1 MVKAGSSQRKDEIFW
16 LVTLSRLF
24 LSVLPKMPAFVA
36 LSGTDRMPACDWETM
51 GYMHTLK
58 TSKKLC
64 VAHADQCFLNRDQ
77 DWGGCR
83 APASS
88 GKPVHPTPP
97 SWESLCIIKGH
108 SLWYWGAYAKDA
120 RTWRPRK
127 GTENCDQDES
137 PFASFTDE
145 SGPQMLHEG
154 LFLLHRASLQTS
166 FYTPRPPHYRGFFCI
181 CPLFNVTQS
190 LLMNFMTNPFYYVK
204 RKKINVNSEE

>member
-97 SWESLCIIKGH
+97 SWESLCVIKGQFVV
-108 SLWYWGAYAKDA
+108 L
-120 RTWRPRK
+120 RCIRK
-127 GTENCDQDES
+127 GCKDVKTKERDWELWS
-137 PFASFTDE
+137 RWKSIR
-145 SGPQMLHEG
+145 LIY
-154 LFLLHRASLQTS
+154 RWI
-166 FYTPRPPHYRGFFCI
+166 RPP
-181 CPLFNVTQS
+181 NVTRGAFPTAPGISPDLILYPKTSPLQRVFLHMS
-190 LLMNFMTNPFYYVK
+190 SF
-204 RKKINVNSEE
+204 

>member
-24 LSVLPKMPAFVA
+24 LSVLPKMPTFMA

-64 VAHADQCFLNRDQ
+64 KAHADQCFLNRDQ
-77 DWGGCR
+77 DWGGWR
-83 APASS
+83 ASASS

-108 SLWYWGAYAKDA
+108 NLWYWGAYPGKWL
-120 RTWRPRK
+120 RTVIKMKVHSPHLQMNQAPKYYTTGFSYCTGHLSRPHFIPQDLPI
-127 GTENCDQDES
+127 TEGFS
-137 PFASFTDE
+137 AYV
-145 SGPQMLHEG
+145 L
-154 LFLLHRASLQTS
+154 SL
-166 FYTPRPPHYRGFFCI
+166 
-181 CPLFNVTQS
+181 
-190 LLMNFMTNPFYYVK
+190 M
-204 RKKINVNSEE
+204 